1 MKLSEMNTKQL
12 AAALCRLTQPVSR
25 IAKDEEINAALS
37 AMSKQMRENEHMTM
51 AEKAGALLE
60 LVPLLLEKHYADAV
74 EIIAAMTGRLA
85 SEVETL
91 NGMQMIAE
99 LRDSVDAEFVRFFR
113 SSAAM
118 AQTATARRK

>member
-25 IAKDEEINAALS
+25 IAKDEEINKMLS
-37 AMSKQMRENEHMTM
+37 DMAKQKKMTM

-60 LVPLLLEKHYADAV
+60 LVPLLLDKHYSDAIQ
-74 EIIAAMTGRLA
+74 IIAAMTGRLDA
-85 SEVETL
+85 EVETL
-91 NGMQMIAE
+91 NGMEMIAE
-99 LRDSVDAEFVRFFR
+99 LRNSIDAELVRFFR

-118 AQTATARRK
+118 AQTATVQQK

>member
-25 IAKDEEINAALS
+25 IAKDEEINKMLS
-37 AMSKQMRENEHMTM
+37 DMAKQKKMTM

-60 LVPLLLEKHYADAV
+60 LVPLLLDKHYADAIQ
-74 EIIAAMTGRLA
+74 IIAAMTGRLDA
-85 SEVETL
+85 EVETL
-91 NGMQMIAE
+91 NGMEMIAE
-99 LRDSVDAEFVRFFR
+99 LRNSIDAEFVRFFR

-118 AQTATARRK
+118 AQTATVQQK

>member
-25 IAKDEEINAALS
+25 IAKDEEINKMLS
-37 AMSKQMRENEHMTM
+37 DMAKQKKMTM

-60 LVPLLLEKHYADAV
+60 LVPLLLDKHYADAIQ
-74 EIIAAMTGRLA
+74 IIAAMTGRLDA
-85 SEVETL
+85 EVETL
-91 NGMQMIAE
+91 NGMEMIAE
-99 LRDSVDAEFVRFFR
+99 LRSSIDAEFVRFFR

-118 AQTATARRK
+118 AQTATVQQK